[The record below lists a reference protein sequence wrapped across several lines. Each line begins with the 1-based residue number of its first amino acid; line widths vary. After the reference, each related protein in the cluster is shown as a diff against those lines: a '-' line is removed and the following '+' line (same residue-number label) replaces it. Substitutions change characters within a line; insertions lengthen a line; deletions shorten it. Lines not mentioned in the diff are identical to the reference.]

1 MTSNRVEIVSL
12 FDHQG
17 NASPSQPS
25 DGKDV
30 AEVSPELA
38 DNEHRNHKE
47 DGMPEKGC
55 PSKEEFELRPKELKE
70 EYRVTAKTRPGAP

>member
-1 MTSNRVEIVSL
+1 MTSKHVEIVSL

-25 DGKDV
+25 DGKEV

-38 DNEHRNHKE
+38 DNEQRNHKE

-55 PSKEEFELRPKELKE
+55 PSKEALELRPIELKE
-70 EYRVTAKTRPGAP
+70 EYRFTAKIRPGAP

>member
-1 MTSNRVEIVSL
+1 MISFRVSGI
-12 FDHQG
+12 
-17 NASPSQPS
+17 N
-25 DGKDV
+25 GKEV
-30 AEVSPELA
+30 AEVSCELA

-70 EYRVTAKTRPGAP
+70 EYRFKAKTRPGAP